1 MCHISS
7 GALATRVC
15 HHRDMR
21 SSQSTMPDSKLPTQ
35 HNVYSR
41 GEVQPILQ
49 TPQCRPSK
57 PLVCLLVGPEFMSF
71 VPLITSHPTYIS
83 HHRPPTR
90 STVPFPS
97 VILIWTTLPAHPTAQ
112 EETS

>member
-41 GEVQPILQ
+41 GECSRSSKRLNAA
-49 TPQCRPSK
+49 RANPSF
-57 PLVCLLVGPEFMSF
+57 VCLSGLS
-71 VPLITSHPTYIS
+71 S
-83 HHRPPTR
+83 
-90 STVPFPS
+90 
-97 VILIWTTLPAHPTAQ
+97 
-112 EETS
+112 